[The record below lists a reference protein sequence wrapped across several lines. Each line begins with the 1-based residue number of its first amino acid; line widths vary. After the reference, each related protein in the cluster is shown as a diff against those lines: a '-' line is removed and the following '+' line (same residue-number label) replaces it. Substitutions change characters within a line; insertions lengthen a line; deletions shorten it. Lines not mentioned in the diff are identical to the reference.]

1 LTFAGPGN
9 VDFRYRT
16 ASQMPKCPAIAVED
30 GVWVTIIS
38 EDNQASIS
46 AATPFTIHDSSASIM
61 AKQAQPCRLFL
72 S

>member
-1 LTFAGPGN
+1 
-9 VDFRYRT
+9 
-16 ASQMPKCPAIAVED
+16 MPKCPAIAVAD